1 MNRKITI
8 LVYWL
13 KATSPA
19 LVVVL
24 GGGIIF
30 RKAVADSVLS
40 TPHPELVYLIFGGF
54 LLGLLLA
61 WQALFHYIREESL
74 LEKWRITPD
83 HARTEL
89 LERTP
94 WQPAFGPLYDL
105 LSGRANMAL
114 RMRQAAVETELQAA
128 EAQMSSRLTL
138 PSYIGGALIGLGLVG
153 TFIGLL
159 GTLEELGSLFASL
172 INSTSKTASSAE
184 MFGEMLRRMQAPLR
198 GMGTAFVA
206 SLYGLLGS
214 LLLGLVVLSVRKI
227 GDGVMSRIR
236 QSVRDLDYGVS
247 SSLGA
252 ALATDGEMAWAES
265 ERWRAMFVDMSQRH
279 EDLLNTHR
287 DMQKTLHRDV
297 LSLVEGSRL
306 VHQAMSS
313 RNRIDAHLQRALG
326 EGAHWM
332 QAWDQIHAEIKKQRD
347 ETQNYMRTLHHTM
360 ERQTEI
366 LRGLLESAARSES
379 LQLKTKQEQ
388 SEVLRVQALESQALI
403 ASLQACQH
411 SFEDAASKLRM
422 YLAFQIPQDAE
433 TLTSSV

>member
-1 MNRKITI
+1 MNRKMTI
-8 LVYWL
+8 LVQWL

-19 LVVVL
+19 LVVVI
-24 GGGIIF
+24 GGGILF
-30 RKAVADSVLS
+30 GKAVADSVLS
-40 TPHPELVYLIFGGF
+40 TPHPELVYLIFSGF
-54 LLGLLLA
+54 FLGLLLA
-61 WQALFHYIREESL
+61 WQAMFHYIREESL
-74 LEKWRITPD
+74 LEKWRITPV
-83 HARTEL
+83 HARAEL

-94 WQPAFGPLYDL
+94 WQPVFGPLYDL

-114 RMRQAAVETELQAA
+114 QMRQAAVETELQAA
-128 EAQMSSRLTL
+128 EAHISSRLTL

-159 GTLEELGSLFASL
+159 GTLEELGSLFSSL
-172 INSTSKTASSAE
+172 INTGSKNASSAE
-184 MFGEMLRRMQAPLR
+184 LFGEMLKRMQAPLR

-236 QSVRDLDYGVS
+236 QSVRDLDYGVA

-252 ALATDGEMAWAES
+252 ALVADGDMPWAES
-265 ERWRAMFVDMSQRH
+265 KRWRAMFEDMHQRH
-279 EDLLNTHR
+279 EDLLSTHR
-287 DMQKTLHRDV
+287 DMQNTLHRDV
-297 LSLVEGSRL
+297 LSLLEGSRL

-332 QAWDQIHAEIKKQRD
+332 QAWDQIHAEIKQQRA
-347 ETQNYMRTLHHTM
+347 EAQTYMRTIHHAM

-379 LQLKTKQEQ
+379 LQLKSKQEQ
-388 SEVLRVQALESQALI
+388 SEALRVQALDSQALT

-422 YLAFQIPQDAE
+422 NLALQIHEDAE
-433 TLTSSV
+433 TLG